1 MLGLPYAFASH
12 FAPAQMMEAIALYR
26 HQFQPS
32 EQLDR
37 PYVMLGFNCIAA
49 DTDDEAQ
56 LLATSIQQAF
66 VALRTGSPVPL
77 PAPRS
82 DYLEELPFQ
91 ARAILRQVLSCSAIG
106 SPASVKAGIQDFVA
120 RTDADELMVTSQI
133 YDHEA
138 RLRSYELL
146 MGAVA

>member
-1 MLGLPYAFASH
+1 
-12 FAPAQMMEAIALYR
+12 MMEAIQLYR

-37 PYVMLGFNCIAA
+37 PYAMLGFNCIAA
-49 DTDDEAQ
+49 ETDEEAQ

-77 PAPRS
+77 PPPSAG
-82 DYLEELPFQ
+82 YTEELPPH
-91 ARAILRQVLSCSAIG
+91 ARALLRQVLSCSAVG
-106 SPASVKAGIQDFVA
+106 SPGSVKTALEEFMH
-120 RTDADELMVTSQI
+120 RTNADELMVTSQI
-133 YDHEA
+133 YDHKA

-146 MGAVA
+146 IGAVQ